1 VETEKMKI
9 LASTFDCQIGSY
21 PFTYLG
27 LPMGLSKPKL
37 EDFLPLVQ
45 RIEKRLLSTST
56 FLNQAGRVEM
66 VNVVLSTLP
75 TFFMG
80 NVKLPPSIYKQI
92 DKFKKHCM
100 WTGSDWN
107 ATKPPLAA
115 WKLATRP
122 KENGGMG
129 IINVATQNDA
139 LLLKNLHKFFNKLH
153 KFFNKLDVPWVQ
165 LIWNNY
171 YRNGTVPDGR
181 PKRSFWWRGLL
192 KLWLNSRVS
201 HLLKSKMAHQHL
213 SGLISGVVKSEM
225 CSTWAF
231 FLCHE
236 K

>member
-1 VETEKMKI
+1 MLWEAYKMRLGASEFSHMYFDSFAESTRLKVNYQKSSIYHINVETEKMKI

-56 FLNQAGRVEM
+56 FLNQAARLEM

-100 WTGSDWN
+100 
-107 ATKPPLAA
+107 
-115 WKLATRP
+115 
-122 KENGGMG
+122 
-129 IINVATQNDA
+129 
-139 LLLKNLHKFFNKLH
+139 
-153 KFFNKLDVPWVQ
+153 
-165 LIWNNY
+165 
-171 YRNGTVPDGR
+171 
-181 PKRSFWWRGLL
+181 
-192 KLWLNSRVS
+192 
-201 HLLKSKMAHQHL
+201 
-213 SGLISGVVKSEM
+213 
-225 CSTWAF
+225 
-231 FLCHE
+231 
-236 K
+236 